1 MKNREHASRIRQ
13 LISTKLKERQ
23 FIERSLLKHREMIA
37 ACLIARHLGSSQEKR
52 KTPSYYLSGKISGK
66 TMLRHI
72 KKEDLEHVRKRAEA
86 WREFSSSLSRW
97 RKLSNEIERLFRKVG
112 RLQSEEP
119 FMEHKPCAP
128 FRKEASD
135 E

>member
-13 LISTKLKERQ
+13 LISKRLKERQ

-37 ACLIARHLGSSQEKR
+37 GCLIARYLGSSKEKR
-52 KTPSYYLSGKISGK
+52 KTPSYYLSGKVSGK
-66 TMLRHI
+66 TVLRHI
-72 KKEDLEHVRKRAEA
+72 KKAELEQVRKGTEA

-97 RKLSNEIERLFRKVG
+97 RKLSNEIERLFRK
-112 RLQSEEP
+112 LAKTQSEEP
-119 FMEHKPCAP
+119 FRTEV
-128 FRKEASD
+128 SD

>member
-1 MKNREHASRIRQ
+1 MKNREYASRIRQ
-13 LISTKLKERQ
+13 LISKKLKERQ
-23 FIERSLLKHREMIA
+23 FIEGSLLKHREMIA

-66 TMLRHI
+66 TVLRHI
-72 KKEDLEHVRKRAEA
+72 KKSELEQVRKGTGA

-97 RKLSNEIERLFRKVG
+97 RKLSNEIERLFRKLG
-112 RLQSEEP
+112 KTQSEEP
-119 FMEHKPCAP
+119 F
-128 FRKEASD
+128 RKEVSD